1 MSPKLPFYMAYPMPL
16 AFDDER
22 VERNDYEYM
31 KSLYPAA
38 AKKILP
44 YIEDECDR
52 CEHPLGMMYDEYP
65 DCLQMRMMCKRIRDR
80 IRREEHE
87 FYLFDDPGVRGESLR
102 NRNGVRAGD
111 NQRDRD
117 NRKDRDDRRDGDNR
131 RDRDDRRDGDNRRDR
146 DDRRD
151 GDKRE
156 RDEKWLRDL
165 IEVMLYQEL
174 YKRRSDHRR
183 ALRRFY

>member
-16 AFDDER
+16 VFDDER

-65 DCLQMRMMCKRIRDR
+65 DRLQMRMMCKRIRDR

-87 FYLFDDPGVRGESLR
+87 FYLFEDPGVRGESLR
-102 NRNGVRAGD
+102 NRDGGRVGD
-111 NQRDRD
+111 NQ
-117 NRKDRDDRRDGDNR
+117 
-131 RDRDDRRDGDNRRDR
+131 RDR

-156 RDEKWLRDL
+156 RDEKWLCDL

-183 ALRRFY
+183 AQRRFY